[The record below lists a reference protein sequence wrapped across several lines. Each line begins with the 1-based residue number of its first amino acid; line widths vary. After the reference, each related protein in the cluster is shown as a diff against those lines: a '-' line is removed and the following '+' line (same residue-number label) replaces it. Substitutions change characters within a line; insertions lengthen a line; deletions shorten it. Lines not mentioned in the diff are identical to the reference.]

1 MTRSSDIKT
10 TDHVITGPKDL
21 EDSIT
26 IDGATLNW
34 SDIAITANS
43 SLDDF
48 FIPRWSNGVEFV
60 DHLPPLN
67 VINEM
72 IEEYPTLKKTYE
84 NFRNTYTLVKQ
95 DWESKKND

>member
-1 MTRSSDIKT
+1 MTQSSNIKT
-10 TDHVITGPKDL
+10 TDRVITGPKGL

-26 IDGATLNW
+26 IDDATIAW
-34 SDIAITANS
+34 SDIGITANL
-43 SLDDF
+43 SLDDY
-48 FIPRWSNGVEFV
+48 FIPRWSSGVEFV

-72 IEEYPTLKKTYE
+72 IEEYPTLRKTYE